1 MTIDIPTAA
10 RRAVAWQLRRPGPVN
25 VCDVIGAAIRV
36 LGLPEEQTA
45 GDILDAVN
53 EAIRAGRITCSTA
66 SDDGREIV
74 ISANTVLCPI
84 AGAA

>member
-1 MTIDIPTAA
+1 MTIDIPSAA
-10 RRAVAWQLRRPGPVN
+10 RRAVAWQLRRLGPVFA
-25 VCDVIGAAIRV
+25 CDIISAAIRV

-45 GDILDAVN
+45 GDILDAVI

-66 SDDGREIV
+66 DDDGREIV
-74 ISANTVLCPI
+74 IDADTVLCPI